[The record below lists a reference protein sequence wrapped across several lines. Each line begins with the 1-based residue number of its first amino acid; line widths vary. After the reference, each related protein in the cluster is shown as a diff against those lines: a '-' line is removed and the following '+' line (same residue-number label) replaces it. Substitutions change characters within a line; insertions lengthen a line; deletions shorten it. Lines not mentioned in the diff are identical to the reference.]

1 MENFLVQNNQI
12 IRAGNYLIHIGTY
25 KTTDVAII
33 SKFTGEFVKFKDIR
47 KGGKLAK
54 LKRKFKNSLCS
65 SETFNFSFV
74 QPEKVQEIIN
84 ILKN

>member
-1 MENFLVQNNQI
+1 MKNILIQKNQIIKAGNFLVSV
-12 IRAGNYLIHIGTY
+12 GTY
-25 KTTDVAII
+25 NTTDIAII

-54 LKRKFKNSLCS
+54 LKRRFKQNLCS

-74 QPEKVQEIIN
+74 HPEKLTKIVN
-84 ILKN
+84 FLKK